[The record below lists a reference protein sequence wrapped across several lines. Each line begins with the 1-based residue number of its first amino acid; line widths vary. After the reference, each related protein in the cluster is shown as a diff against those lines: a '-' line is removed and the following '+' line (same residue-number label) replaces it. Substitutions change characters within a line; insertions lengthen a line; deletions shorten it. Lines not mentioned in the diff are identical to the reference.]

1 MHLKSLK
8 QRASSVPST
17 FSAAQYFPD
26 VSSTHASFL
35 SAIRKLLWYV
45 NTMWLSIQF
54 PPCPYFSS
62 KSTMTVRAFS
72 AVSALSSPSLEQKE
86 DIILGTLNFTYS
98 FSAWVFKLTWNAVAI
113 GTWCLYD
120 LVRERT
126 KSLKGLVGSESSV
139 SLTCGETAKQKY
151 RKAGRGLLG
160 NACKSCVGTGLGGNS
175 TKTDWWLWVHES

>member
-1 MHLKSLK
+1 MHLKSFK

-54 PPCPYFSS
+54 PPWPYFSS

-86 DIILGTLNFTYS
+86 DIILGTLNFRYS
-98 FSAWVFKLTWNAVAI
+98 FSAWVFKLTWNAVATSYLMLVSP
-113 GTWCLYD
+113 GKRKDQVTQRACLKWVLCVLD
-120 LVRERT
+120 MWRNSQMEIQKSRERAPR
-126 KSLKGLVGSESSV
+126 KCLQVL
-139 SLTCGETAKQKY
+139 CGV
-151 RKAGRGLLG
+151 L
-160 NACKSCVGTGLGGNS
+160 
-175 TKTDWWLWVHES
+175 D

>member
-54 PPCPYFSS
+54 PPWPYFSS

-86 DIILGTLNFTYS
+86 DIILGTLNFRYS
-98 FSAWVFKLTWNAVAI
+98 FSAWVFKLTWNAVA
-113 GTWCLYD
+113 TSYLM
-120 LVRERT
+120 LVWPGKR
-126 KSLKGLVGSESSV
+126 KDQGLVWSESSV
-139 SLTCGETAKQKY
+139 SLTCGETAKWKY

-160 NACKSCVGTGLGGNS
+160 NACKSCVGYWTRG
-175 TKTDWWLWVHES
+175 KQYRDWLVAQG